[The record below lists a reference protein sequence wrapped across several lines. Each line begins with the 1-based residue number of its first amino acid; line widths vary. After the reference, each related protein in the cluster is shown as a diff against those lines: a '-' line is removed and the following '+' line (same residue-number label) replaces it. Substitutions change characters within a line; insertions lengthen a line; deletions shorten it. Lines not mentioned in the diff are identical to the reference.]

1 MYFNFYHFFLLL
13 KKYIKQKNMRL
24 LLTFIIFIL
33 GVFYTFGKENC
44 CEQCCEYLEKC
55 CKKGEEEKEK
65 KEENKEEKEK
75 EGEEDNGK
83 GKKEENKKEE
93 EKELEEFCLK
103 KNEEANLEEI
113 KKLISTDWY
122 DNKGEEASFILYEK
136 IDDAENQNIN
146 KKDVIKIKKDKNGF
160 SVEGNFIPEKD
171 NNEQKWALFEIIY
184 KEEKGE
190 EEGEKNDEE
199 NEKENKE
206 NETKYLYC
214 SNIESDKI
222 NGIFE
227 SCKQHISISVI
238 ACNTSNVTDMRYMFS
253 ECNSLTKLNLSN
265 FNTDNVTNMG
275 CMFHSCSSLENLNLN
290 NFNTKKVTD
299 MGGMF
304 SNCTFLQTLDLKNFD
319 TNKVTDMSCMFY
331 ECTSLQTLDLPNS
344 KIGAATKIENMFDSC
359 NELHTVIFNEE
370 QQVDKKNLPDNNV
383 PQDKVNLQEIIE
395 NQLKKLG
402 QWDKQEE
409 ENKITLGKKPQT

>member
-1 MYFNFYHFFLLL
+1 M
-13 KKYIKQKNMRL
+13 IKQKNMRL

-33 GVFYTFGKENC
+33 GGFYTFGNNNC
-44 CEQCCEYLEKC
+44 CEQCCEYLGIFC
-55 CKKGEEEKEK
+55 NKGKEEEEKKEK
-65 KEENKEEKEK
+65 NKEEEEK
-75 EGEEDNGK
+75 EGEENNGK
-83 GKKEENKKEE
+83 GKKEEDKNEE
-93 EKELEEFCLK
+93 EKKLEKFCLK

-122 DNKGEEASFILYEK
+122 DNKVEETSFILYEK
-136 IDDAENQNIN
+136 IDDTGNQDLN
-146 KKDVIKIKKDKNGF
+146 KDDRIKVKKDKNGF

-171 NNEQKWALFEIIY
+171 NNEEKWALFEIIY
-184 KEEKGE
+184 KKEEKKEG
-190 EEGEKNDEE
+190 EGEKNDEE

-253 ECNSLTKLNLSN
+253 ECNSLTKLNLSSFDTNSVTDMSCMFCDCSSLQTLDLSN
-265 FNTDNVTNMG
+265 FNTSN
-275 CMFHSCSSLENLNLN
+275 
-290 NFNTKKVTD
+290 VTD

-319 TNKVTDMSCMFY
+319 TNKVTDMRCMFY
-331 ECTSLQTLDLPNS
+331 ECTSLKTLDLPNS
-344 KIGAATKIENMFDSC
+344 KISKNTEIVDMFDSC
-359 NELHTVIFNEE
+359 NALHTVIFNEE

-409 ENKITLGKKPQT
+409 ENKITFGKKPQT